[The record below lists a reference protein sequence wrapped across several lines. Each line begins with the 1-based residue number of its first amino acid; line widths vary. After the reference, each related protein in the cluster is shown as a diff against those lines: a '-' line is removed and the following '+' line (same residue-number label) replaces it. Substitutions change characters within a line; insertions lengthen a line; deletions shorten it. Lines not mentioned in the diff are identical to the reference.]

1 MCGINFKKYIPNSYQ
16 ISFFFVFFLT
26 KEVSKSIIP
35 EMLPVY
41 TVKNPKLIQCNGL
54 YYFED
59 FVTQKYSKIGIKYLK
74 KNIMLNNEFKF
85 GFGFFEILDTNS
97 FPNFGSFH
105 QNTFFYCS

>member
-1 MCGINFKKYIPNSYQ
+1 
-16 ISFFFVFFLT
+16 
-26 KEVSKSIIP
+26 
-35 EMLPVY
+35 MLPVY

-85 GFGFFEILDTNS
+85 GFGFFEILTPIH
-97 FPNFGSFH
+97 FQILGAFIKTH
-105 QNTFFYCS
+105 FFTVLEATQKYDKIKMDIAYFCFLGKAK